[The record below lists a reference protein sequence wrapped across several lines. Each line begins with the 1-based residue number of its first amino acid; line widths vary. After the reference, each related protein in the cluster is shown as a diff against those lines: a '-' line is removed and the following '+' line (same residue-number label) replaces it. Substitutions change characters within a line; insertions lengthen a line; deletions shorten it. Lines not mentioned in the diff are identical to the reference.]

1 MTLQADNLVGIDRLV
16 TRRSLTSFLADTAR
30 FYGSGVLVLDPDL
43 EPVARLNEPDFTP
56 ADLPI
61 RKVGA
66 SYEIDSPRIRPVEVL
81 GHMIGFVCTG
91 PHQEGDDR
99 AAVELAR
106 HIATILADFGL
117 KEYELNDLS
126 QEILDSYEEVNL
138 FYSISSA
145 VGTVR
150 DVEAV
155 CTVILEKACEI
166 IRVNRASIL
175 LLDEKVG
182 ELYVAAAVGMS
193 DEDRKKVRIPTGE
206 GISGQVMKSRTARLV
221 DDVEN
226 LPQGMLSGYERY
238 ATRSFIS
245 VPLLVERGRAGESVA
260 GVDLPDGAVLPDAR
274 GKPVGVI
281 NMTDKAGGVSFTSG
295 DLKLVTALSH
305 QAAVLIENM
314 RLIELEKELR
324 IARNIQQSLLPEK
337 PPLVTGLELAGA
349 CEPAMNVGGDLY
361 DFVWREE
368 DGNLGI
374 VIADVSGH
382 NVASALMMAVARS
395 AIRGELRR
403 TDDPGLVLEQVNEFL
418 YDDLTRAELFL
429 SILCGVYEPERRV
442 LHVAN
447 AGHNPALLYRRG
459 EEACRVLDGDGLLV
473 GVLRSVAYPKGE
485 VKLEPGDTVLLYTDG
500 LVEAADGRG
509 EMFGLGRLDE
519 ALRRAADRPAA
530 EMLTR
535 LYEDVYRF
543 TDGRTGADDM
553 TVVVLKVRDE
563 QGR

>member
-16 TRRSLTSFLADTAR
+16 RRRSLTRFLEDTAR

-43 EPVARLNEPDFTP
+43 APVARLNDPGFDPD
-56 ADLPI
+56 DLPI
-61 RKVGA
+61 RKEGA
-66 SYEIDSPRIRPVEVL
+66 SFTIDSPTIRPVEVL
-81 GHMIGFVCTG
+81 GHVVGFVCAR
-91 PHQEGDDR
+91 PHREADER
-99 AAVELAR
+99 AAVELSR
-106 HIATILADFGL
+106 HIAEILADFGL

-175 LLDEKVG
+175 LIDEKVG
-182 ELYVAAAVGMS
+182 ELTVAAAVGMS
-193 DEDRKKVRIPTGE
+193 DEDRKKISIPVGE

-245 VPLLVERGRAGESVA
+245 VPLLVDRGRAGEPVA
-260 GVDLPDGAVLPDAR
+260 GVDLPEGAVLPDTR

-281 NMTDKAGGVSFTSG
+281 NMTDKAGDASFTSG
-295 DLKLVTALSH
+295 DLKLLTALSH

-403 TDDPGLVLEQVNEFL
+403 SDDPGYVLAQTNDFL

-429 SILCGVYEPERRV
+429 SILCGVYEPEERV
-442 LHVAN
+442 LRLAN
-447 AGHNPALLYRRG
+447 AGHNPALLFRRG
-459 EEACRVLDGDGLLV
+459 ENACRILDGDGLLV
-473 GVLRSVAYPKGE
+473 GVLQNVAYPTGE
-485 VKLEPGDTVLLYTDG
+485 VALEPGDTVLLYTDG
-500 LVEAADGRG
+500 LVEAADARG
-509 EMFGLGRLDE
+509 EMFGLSRLDDS
-519 ALRRAADRPAA
+519 LRRAADLPAV
-530 EMLTR
+530 EMLGR

-543 TDGRTGADDM
+543 CEGRKGADDM
-553 TVVVLKVRDE
+553 TLVVLKVMEE